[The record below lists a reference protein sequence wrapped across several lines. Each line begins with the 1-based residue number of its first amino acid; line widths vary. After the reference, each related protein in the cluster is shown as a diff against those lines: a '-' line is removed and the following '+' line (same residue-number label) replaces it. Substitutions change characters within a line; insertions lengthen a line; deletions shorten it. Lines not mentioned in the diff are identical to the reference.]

1 MPYLVKGKMRFT
13 DDDIKM
19 SDFTQN
25 VKNKYKNTEKSTLYE
40 MLNQQLVYQELLS
53 DDKEIND
60 KFDTTQNIKISLANS
75 LSMLS
80 AISDK
85 EGYTLDELIGF
96 FIDINN

>member
-25 VKNKYKNTEKSTLYE
+25 VKNNYKNTEKSTLYE

-85 EGYTLDELIGF
+85 EGYTLDELIHF

>member
-25 VKNKYKNTEKSTLYE
+25 VKNNYKNTEKSTLYE

-85 EGYTLDELIGF
+85 EGYTLDELIRF

>member
-25 VKNKYKNTEKSTLYE
+25 VKNNYKNTEKSTLYE

>member
-1 MPYLVKGKMRFT
+1 MPHLVKGKMRFT

-25 VKNKYKNTEKSTLYE
+25 VKNNYNNTEKNTLYE

-85 EGYTLDELIGF
+85 EGYTLDELIRF

>member
-25 VKNKYKNTEKSTLYE
+25 VKNNYKNTEKSTLYE

-60 KFDTTQNIKISLANS
+60 KFDTRQNIKISLANS

-85 EGYTLDELIGF
+85 EGYTLDELIRF

>member
-25 VKNKYKNTEKSTLYE
+25 VKNNYKNTEKSTLYE

-60 KFDTTQNIKISLANS
+60 KFDTRQNIKISLANS

>member
-85 EGYTLDELIGF
+85 EGYTLDELIRF